1 MINSYKNNNS
11 LDKRK
16 CDFNRIRAKHINYI
30 PVIINCCKNLEKS
43 LKKTKFLVPN
53 DVSSSHLLFSIRK
66 HIKIDSS
73 TAIFMF
79 VDNTMLCST
88 VMMSDIYNNYCE
100 KNKNKD
106 DFDGFLYVNITTE
119 NTFG

>member
-1 MINSYKNNNS
+1 
-11 LDKRK
+11 
-16 CDFNRIRAKHINYI
+16 
-30 PVIINCCKNLEKS
+30 
-43 LKKTKFLVPN
+43 
-53 DVSSSHLLFSIRK
+53 
-66 HIKIDSS
+66 
-73 TAIFMF
+73 
-79 VDNTMLCST
+79 MLCST

>member
-11 LDKRK
+11 LDKRRS
-16 CDFNRIRAKHINYI
+16 DFNRIRAKHINYI
-30 PVIINCCKNLEKS
+30 PVIINCCKNLENS

-53 DVSSSHLLFSIRK
+53 NVSSSHLLFSVRK
-66 HIKIDSS
+66 HIKLDSS

-79 VDNTMLCST
+79 VDNIMLSST
-88 VMMSDIYNNYCE
+88 IMISEIYNNYYE
-100 KNKNKD
+100 KNKDKE

>member
-1 MINSYKNNNS
+1 MS
-11 LDKRK
+11 
-16 CDFNRIRAKHINYI
+16 FA
-30 PVIINCCKNLEKS
+30 IISDEDTN
-43 LKKTKFLVPN
+43 
-53 DVSSSHLLFSIRK
+53 
-66 HIKIDSS
+66 
-73 TAIFMF
+73 MF
-79 VDNTMLCST
+79 VDNNMLCST